1 MKADVGEA
9 AVVDVALDVEGA
21 VALIVIQA
29 ILTRSVATM
38 GFLED
43 IDLPKREK
51 EGISRKDVGMGHP
64 VVLSA
69 VVAEVVLTME
79 NLKREN
85 VHVGYLNAAVE
96 QGVGMRLNVMGLV
109 VVIGE
114 LQLMKLLRR
123 LKNLLLKLRTQM
135 LRSLLERKMLQM
147 PTRRILWMSKKRRSL
162 RRRR

>member
-29 ILTRSVATM
+29 IVTRSVATM

-64 VVLSA
+64 VVLSV
-69 VVAEVVLTME
+69 VVAEEVLTME

-85 VHVGYLNAAVE
+85 VHVGCLNAAVV
-96 QGVGMRLNVMGLV
+96 QGVG
-109 VVIGE
+109 
-114 LQLMKLLRR
+114 
-123 LKNLLLKLRTQM
+123 
-135 LRSLLERKMLQM
+135 
-147 PTRRILWMSKKRRSL
+147 
-162 RRRR
+162 